1 MIIAV
6 NTRLSKTEQPEGY
19 AHFMFALLDRLTVQH
34 PQHHFIFI
42 FDRPVDEKYKFAKN
56 VLPVIAG
63 PETGSSLRLQYWL
76 HFRIPAMLRKYKAD
90 VFVSL
95 EGTCSL
101 RTKKPQCLL
110 LTDLRFLQLQKTAK
124 EPLTGFYKKF
134 MPAFLAKAK
143 RVATVSAFSKQVLSD
158 RYLLNAVEIDVINP
172 GVEDIFKPV
181 DWDEKELTRE
191 KYADG
196 KSYFLFSGDIDR
208 RSNIINLLK
217 AFTLFKKRQK
227 SNMLLLIAGNAD
239 AAFKKE
245 LQSYALRNEVKL
257 LENLSPSALAKITA
271 AAYALVYP
279 VFYTDLALPALQA
292 IQCGVPVVSSNTG
305 ALPAILGDAA
315 LYADPGNIHDIAQH
329 MMLVYKDE
337 QKAKAIV
344 HAGTAL
350 QGQYRWDIS
359 ADLLMRS
366 ILKAYNN

>member
-6 NTRLSKTEQPEGY
+6 NTRLSKAEQPEGY
-19 AHFMFALLDRLTVQH
+19 DHFMFALLDRLTVQY
-34 PQHHFIFI
+34 PQHRFIFI
-42 FDRPVDEKYKFAKN
+42 FDRPFDEKYKFAKN

-63 PETGSSLRLQYWL
+63 PETGNSLRLQYWL
-76 HFRIPAMLRKYKAD
+76 HFRIPALLRKHKAD

-110 LTDLRFLQLQKTAK
+110 LADLCFLQSPQPAK
-124 EPLTGFYKKF
+124 EPLAGFYKKF

-143 RVATVSAFSKQVLSD
+143 QVAAVSAFSKQVIAD
-158 RYLLNAVEIDVINP
+158 HYKINEADIDLISP

-181 DWDEKELTRE
+181 GWEEKEIIRE
-191 KYADG
+191 KYAGG

-245 LQSYALRNEVKL
+245 LQTYALRNEVKL
-257 LENLSPSALAKITA
+257 LENVSVPDLAKITA

-279 VFYTDLALPALQA
+279 VLYSDLALPALQA

-305 ALPAILGDAA
+305 ALPAILADAA
-315 LYADPGNIHDIAQH
+315 LFADPGNVNEIAQN

-337 QKAKAIV
+337 EKAKSLV
-344 HAGTAL
+344 HAGYTL
-350 QGQYRWDIS
+350 STQYRPDRS
-359 ADLLMRS
+359 AELLMRS
-366 ILKAYNN
+366 IQKAYNN